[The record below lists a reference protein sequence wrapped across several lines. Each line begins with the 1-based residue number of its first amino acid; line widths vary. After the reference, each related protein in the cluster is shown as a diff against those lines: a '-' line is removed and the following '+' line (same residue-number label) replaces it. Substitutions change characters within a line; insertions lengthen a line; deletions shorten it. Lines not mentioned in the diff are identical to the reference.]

1 VSFGWRATSLLII
14 FLLSATS
21 TFTFAEEARQDP
33 HEQAWQILRKG
44 LEERKAPE
52 RAVAVQALSLLPD
65 NRRATTFAITALH
78 DKNAEVRTAAAVVL
92 GQQHA
97 RSAVPELKQA
107 LTDSEITVVLAA
119 AHSLLL
125 LKDPSGYD
133 VYYAILMGDRKSG
146 AGLLES
152 QIKRIKDPK
161 QLAEIGI
168 SEGVGFVPF
177 GGMGYEAFREIRK
190 HDTSPVRAT
199 AARFLAN
206 DPDPMSEDALV
217 QTALADNDEGVR
229 LAALDALT
237 QRGDPRCIEEL
248 LKNFTDDRSAVRYR
262 TAAVVLYLSAVHS
275 KLHKR

>member
-14 FLLSATS
+14 FCLSAIS
-21 TFTFAEEARQDP
+21 IFTFAEEAKQDP
-33 HEQAWQILRKG
+33 REQAWQILRTG
-44 LEERKAPE
+44 LEEKKAPE
-52 RAVAVQALSLLPD
+52 RAVAVQALSLLPG

-97 RSAVPELKQA
+97 RSAIPELKQA
-107 LTDSEITVVLAA
+107 LTDSEIAVVLAA

-125 LKDPSGYD
+125 LKDAAAYD
-133 VYYAILMGDRKSG
+133 VYYAVLMGDRKSG

-152 QIKRIKDPK
+152 QIKRIKDPR
-161 QLAEIGI
+161 QMAEIGI

-177 GGMGYEAFREIRK
+177 GGMGYEAFRQIRK
-190 HDTSPVRAT
+190 HDASPVRAT

-217 QTALADNDEGVR
+217 QTALADKDEGVR

-262 TAAVVLYLSAVHS
+262 TAAVVLYLSGVRS
-275 KLHKR
+275 KPLKR